1 MMFAP
6 AVMNAAPGFC
16 LFVCFKAMEPLNSR
30 RPELPSKAKFILLS
44 VSQEFHLL
52 AMVHFI
58 HMPLLT
64 ALLAQHNIPHKTF
77 KDISVTFPTVIIHF
91 SGIKL
96 ADLENLR
103 TL

>member
-1 MMFAP
+1 
-6 AVMNAAPGFC
+6 
-16 LFVCFKAMEPLNSR
+16 MEPLNSR

-52 AMVHFI
+52 AMLRFI
-58 HMPLLT
+58 PMRLLT
-64 ALLAQHNIPHKTF
+64 ALLAKHNIPQKTF
-77 KDISVTFPTVIIHF
+77 QDIPVTLATVIIHF
-91 SGIKL
+91 FGIEL